1 MAEPA
6 AERTTIAIDGAL
18 DSRYERIT
26 SVCQRIIQTV
36 EEELKKSREHV
47 AKLTEINLTGEED
60 DDDELQILDLPPPP
74 KGSAQVFLKP
84 PLKRPA
90 PLTMASVMTQANA
103 LLVARGEITAECRYW
118 STRWSKSKAVYI
130 RESYCQIMR
139 IVRSIAEL
147 LERFVGTVVPFWESI
162 NDKQRYIF
170 GFIDSLAATVMP
182 YFEHMVDTW
191 GQWCYDMTKV
201 HVDGCVCKDQCALFA
216 AKWLVSARRAFVLPY
231 IDVDDW

>member
-6 AERTTIAIDGAL
+6 ADRTTIAIDGAL

-26 SVCQRIIQTV
+26 SVCQRIVQTV
-36 EEELKKSREHV
+36 EESFKKAREDV
-47 AKLTEINLTGEED
+47 AKLTEINLADEED
-60 DDDELQILDLPPPP
+60 DDDLQILDLPPAP
-74 KGSAQVFLKP
+74 KGSEQVFLKP

-103 LLVARGEITAECRYW
+103 LLTATGEITAECRYW
-118 STRWSKSKAVYI
+118 STRWSKSKTVHI

-170 GFIDSLAATVMP
+170 GFIDNLAATVMP

-191 GQWCYDMTKV
+191 AQWCYDMTKV
-201 HVDGCVCKDQCALFA
+201 HVGACVCKDLCSLFA
-216 AKWLVSARRAFVLPY
+216 AKWLVPARRTFVLPY
-231 IDVDDW
+231 IDVDD